1 MTVHEH
7 DEVIIDRGGGGNSGI
22 GMILGVILVLVV
34 VGLIVWFAMFN
45 KPTSQT
51 NINVNGGGA
60 PVPSLKLPA
69 SS

>member
-1 MTVHEH
+1 VP
-7 DEVIIDRGGGGNSGI
+7 
-22 GMILGVILVLVV
+22 VV

-51 NINVNGGGA
+51 NINVNGGGGA